1 MMSIGER
8 RDTMKSESGG
18 SAPYRYVAVCKS
30 VALCP
35 VVALRAAEQEH
46 RRQT

>member
-1 MMSIGER
+1 MSVGER
-8 RDTMKSESGG
+8 RDTMKSKSGG
-18 SAPYRYVAVCKS
+18 SSPYRYVTVFKS
-30 VALCP
+30 IALCP

>member
-1 MMSIGER
+1 MMSVFDR
-8 RDTMKSESGG
+8 RDAMKSESGG
-18 SAPYRYVAVCKS
+18 SAPYRYVAVFKS
-30 VALCP
+30 IASCS